1 MLHLDEEL
9 HVIENLVRRVEVAN
23 DQGRV
28 HSQTGVTVTSAS
40 SVGHDSRHSYSPH
53 VGWKGLSTAPH
64 SASNPHSASYETV
77 NVPRADLM
85 VELIQQYT
93 DLVNAIETAATKQ
106 ITVQVDFPTDD
117 FPKETAERLAMLA
130 RCDKYT
136 HALSVKDHMLW
147 LALQDKEKCEEL
159 LDQERQ
165 LSAEYASEVVNWAD
179 VSQALKEDAY
189 ETQCEND
196 RLRAENERLQGILR
210 DNGIYTR

>member
-9 HVIENLVRRVEVAN
+9 QVIENLVRRVEIAN
-23 DQGRV
+23 DKGQV
-28 HSQTGVTVTSAS
+28 HSQTGVTITSAS
-40 SVGHDSRHSYSPH
+40 ALNDTRHSYNPQVS
-53 VGWKGLSTAPH
+53 WKGISSSSGPGA
-64 SASNPHSASYETV
+64 ASSNKSFETV
-77 NVPRADLM
+77 NIPRADLM

-93 DLVNAIETAATKQ
+93 DLVNSIEAAATKQ

-130 RCDKYT
+130 RCDKYS

-165 LSAEYASEVVNWAD
+165 LSSEYANEVVNWAD
-179 VSQALKEDAY
+179 VCQNLKEQAY

-196 RLRAENERLQGILR
+196 QLRSENERLQSLLR
-210 DNGIYTR
+210 EHGIYTR